1 MAPTRAAPRPL
12 ANTHNQGFNNYECSA
27 SGAAPE
33 RPSPGAERASLQTEE
48 RRRPGAE
55 RAVAAAA
62 ALDHGDS
69 TNYRLWYESAVRRHD
84 NPKPLKQAPPSPPRR
99 AQLLELPAELQREI
113 TAYYCGLECPL
124 PEALDRMAA
133 YQGWLAELDDIRHN
147 VKIGDQE
154 VIVRTLRQ
162 WAESG
167 VVSVHPRPPVRRSPH
182 PELWHRSAEEIAMY
196 RRQAFGLFRW
206 RLHYYRTWE
215 KVARVFRAVG
225 ERLRGLSPFRT
236 EESDPEPEPE
246 PEPQPEP
253 EAEPAEEPAAEPT
266 EEPTAEPAA
275 ESAEESTAE
284 PAAEPPEEPRVLGQP
299 RLLGRREFVPYTGPR
314 YAPYDPELE

>member
-1 MAPTRAAPRPL
+1 MAPTRATPRPL
-12 ANTHNQGFNNYECSA
+12 VESNTRERNNDACFE
-27 SGAAPE
+27 SGPAP
-33 RPSPGAERASLQTEE
+33 E

-55 RAVAAAA
+55 RGLAAAA
-62 ALDHGDS
+62 ALDHGDRA
-69 TNYRLWYESAVRRHD
+69 NYGLWYESAVRRHD
-84 NPKPLKQAPPSPPRR
+84 NPRPVIKAPPAPPRK
-99 AQLLELPAELQREI
+99 AQLLALPAELQREI

-124 PEALDRMAA
+124 PEALDRQAA
-133 YQGWLAELDDIRHN
+133 YQAWLAELDDIRHN

-215 KVARVFRAVG
+215 KVAKILRSVG
-225 ERLRGLSPFRT
+225 ERLRGLSPFRA

>member
-27 SGAAPE
+27 SRPRAE
-33 RPSPGAERASLQTEE
+33 RPSPGAERAL
-48 RRRPGAE
+48 
-55 RAVAAAA
+55 AAAA
-62 ALDHGDS
+62 ALDHGDGV
-69 TNYRLWYESAVRRHD
+69 NYRLWYESAVRRHD
-84 NPKPLKQAPPSPPRR
+84 NPRPIIKAPPAPPRKAR
-99 AQLLELPAELQREI
+99 LLALPAELQREI

-215 KVARVFRAVG
+215 KVAKILRSMG
-225 ERLRGLSPFRT
+225 ERLRGLSPFRI

-253 EAEPAEEPAAEPT
+253 A

-275 ESAEESTAE
+275 ESEPTEELPQEPTAE
-284 PAAEPPEEPRVLGQP
+284 TTVEQTAELIEEPRILGQP
-299 RLLGRREFVPYTGPR
+299 RLLGRREFIPYDGPR

>member
-1 MAPTRAAPRPL
+1 
-12 ANTHNQGFNNYECSA
+12 
-27 SGAAPE
+27 
-33 RPSPGAERASLQTEE
+33 
-48 RRRPGAE
+48 
-55 RAVAAAA
+55 
-62 ALDHGDS
+62 
-69 TNYRLWYESAVRRHD
+69 
-84 NPKPLKQAPPSPPRR
+84 
-99 AQLLELPAELQREI
+99 
-113 TAYYCGLECPL
+113 
-124 PEALDRMAA
+124 MAA
-133 YQGWLAELDDIRHN
+133 YQAWLAELDDIRHN

-167 VVSVHPRPPVRRSPH
+167 VVSIHPRPPVRRSPH

-215 KVARVFRAVG
+215 KVARVFRRAAEG
-225 ERLRGLSPFRT
+225 LRGLSPFRAA
-236 EESDPEPEPE
+236 EESDPRLE
-246 PEPQPEP
+246 PEPQLEP

>member
-1 MAPTRAAPRPL
+1 MAPTRAGPRPMVGAQTQETDKILYLAPRPR
-12 ANTHNQGFNNYECSA
+12 
-27 SGAAPE
+27 AA
-33 RPSPGAERASLQTEE
+33 RPSPGAERGL
-48 RRRPGAE
+48 
-55 RAVAAAA
+55 AAAA
-62 ALDHGDS
+62 ALDHGDDA
-69 TNYRLWYESAVRRHD
+69 NYGLWYESAVRRHD
-84 NPKPLKQAPPSPPRR
+84 NPRPIIKAPPAPPRKAR
-99 AQLLELPAELQREI
+99 LLALPAELQREI

-167 VVSVHPRPPVRRSPH
+167 VVSIHPRPPVRRSPH

-215 KVARVFRAVG
+215 KVARVFRRVG
-225 ERLRGLSPFRT
+225 ERLRRLSPFRA

-253 EAEPAEEPAAEPT
+253 EAEPAEEPAAEPESGPT
-266 EEPTAEPAA
+266 EELPQEPTAEPTEA
-275 ESAEESTAE
+275 
-284 PAAEPPEEPRVLGQP
+284 PRVLGQP

>member
-12 ANTHNQGFNNYECSA
+12 VGAQIQETNYLECLA
-27 SGAAPE
+27 SGAAPERHHNYECLASRPRAE
-33 RPSPGAERASLQTEE
+33 RPSPGAERAF
-48 RRRPGAE
+48 
-55 RAVAAAA
+55 AAAA
-62 ALDHGDS
+62 ARDHGDDA
-69 TNYRLWYESAVRRHD
+69 NYRLWYASAVRRHD
-84 NPKPLKQAPPSPPRR
+84 NPRPTKQAPVQAPRK
-99 AQLLELPAELQREI
+99 AHLLDLPAELQREI

-124 PEALDRMAA
+124 PEALDRQAA
-133 YQGWLAELDDIRHN
+133 YQAWLAELDDIRHN

-167 VVSVHPRPPVRRSPH
+167 VVSIHPRPPVRRSPH

-215 KVARVFRAVG
+215 KVARVFRRVG
-225 ERLRGLSPFRT
+225 ERLRRLSPFRPA
-236 EESDPEPEPE
+236 EESDPEPEPAPE

-253 EAEPAEEPAAEPT
+253 AEVPA
-266 EEPTAEPAA
+266 
-275 ESAEESTAE
+275 AE
-284 PAAEPPEEPRVLGQP
+284 PAAEPESEPTEELPQEPTEEPPEEPRLLGQP
-299 RLLGRREFVPYTGPR
+299 RLLGRREFVPYDGPR

>member
-1 MAPTRAAPRPL
+1 MAPTRATPRPL
-12 ANTHNQGFNNYECSA
+12 VESNTRERNNDACLE
-27 SGAAPE
+27 SGPAP
-33 RPSPGAERASLQTEE
+33 E

-55 RAVAAAA
+55 RALAAAA
-62 ALDHGDS
+62 ALDHGDRA
-69 TNYRLWYESAVRRHD
+69 NYGLWYASAVRRHD
-84 NPKPLKQAPPSPPRR
+84 APRPIQKAPPVAPRQ
-99 AQLLELPAELQREI
+99 AHLLALPAELQREI

-133 YQGWLAELDDIRHN
+133 YRAWLAELDDIRHN

-215 KVARVFRAVG
+215 KVAKILRSVG
-225 ERLRGLSPFRT
+225 ERLRGLSPFRA

-246 PEPQPEP
+246 PTEELT
-253 EAEPAEEPAAEPT
+253 AEPTAEPTAAPTTDPAAEPASEPT
-266 EEPTAEPAA
+266 EELPQEPTAEPA
-275 ESAEESTAE
+275 
-284 PAAEPPEEPRVLGQP
+284 EEPRVLGQP
-299 RLLGRREFVPYTGPR
+299 RLLGRREFVPYDGPR

>member
-84 NPKPLKQAPPSPPRR
+84 NPRPIIKAPPAPPRK
-99 AQLLELPAELQREI
+99 AHLLALPAELQREI

-124 PEALDRMAA
+124 PEALDRQAA
-133 YQGWLAELDDIRHN
+133 YQAWLAELDDIRHN

-167 VVSVHPRPPVRRSPH
+167 VVSIHPRPPVRRSPH

-215 KVARVFRAVG
+215 KVAKILRSVG
-225 ERLRGLSPFRT
+225 ERLRGLSPFRA
-236 EESDPEPEPE
+236 EESDPEPEPA
-246 PEPQPEP
+246 P
-253 EAEPAEEPAAEPT
+253 
-266 EEPTAEPAA
+266 EPTAEPAA
-275 ESAEESTAE
+275 EPADE
-284 PAAEPPEEPRVLGQP
+284 PAAEPAAAQPESEPTEEPRVLGQP

>member
-12 ANTHNQGFNNYECSA
+12 VGAQIQETNYLECLA

-33 RPSPGAERASLQTEE
+33 RRHNYECLAPRPRAQRPAPGAERAL
-48 RRRPGAE
+48 
-55 RAVAAAA
+55 AAAA
-62 ALDHGDS
+62 ALDHGDGV
-69 TNYRLWYESAVRRHD
+69 NYRLWYESAVRRHD
-84 NPKPLKQAPPSPPRR
+84 NPRPIIKAPPAPPRKAR
-99 AQLLELPAELQREI
+99 LLALPAELQREI

-124 PEALDRMAA
+124 PEALDRQAA
-133 YQGWLAELDDIRHN
+133 YRAWLAELDDIRHN

-167 VVSVHPRPPVRRSPH
+167 VVSIHPRPPVRRSPH

-215 KVARVFRAVG
+215 KVAKILRSVG
-225 ERLRGLSPFRT
+225 ERLRGLSPFRA

-284 PAAEPPEEPRVLGQP
+284 PPEEPRVLGQP

>member
-12 ANTHNQGFNNYECSA
+12 ANTHNQGFNNYECSD

-55 RAVAAAA
+55 RALAAAA
-62 ALDHGDS
+62 ALDHGDD
-69 TNYRLWYESAVRRHD
+69 TNYELWYASAVRRHD
-84 NPKPLKQAPPSPPRR
+84 NPKPLKQAAEAPRK
-99 AQLLELPAELQREI
+99 AHLLELPAELQRDI

-133 YQGWLAELDDIRHN
+133 YQAWLAELDDIRHN

-167 VVSVHPRPPVRRSPH
+167 VVSIHPRPPVRRSPH

-284 PAAEPPEEPRVLGQP
+284 PAAEPAEEPRVLGQP

>member
-12 ANTHNQGFNNYECSA
+12 VESNTRERNNDACFE
-27 SGAAPE
+27 SGPAP
-33 RPSPGAERASLQTEE
+33 E

-55 RAVAAAA
+55 RGLAAAA
-62 ALDHGDS
+62 ALDHGDRA
-69 TNYRLWYESAVRRHD
+69 NYNLWYESAVRRHD
-84 NPKPLKQAPPSPPRR
+84 APRPMRQAPPSPPRK
-99 AQLLELPAELQREI
+99 AHLLALPAELQREI

-124 PEALDRMAA
+124 PEALDRQAA
-133 YQGWLAELDDIRHN
+133 YQAWLAELDDIRHN

-225 ERLRGLSPFRT
+225 ERLRGLSPFRA

>member
-1 MAPTRAAPRPL
+1 MAPTRATPRPL
-12 ANTHNQGFNNYECSA
+12 VESNTRERNNDACLE
-27 SGAAPE
+27 
-33 RPSPGAERASLQTEE
+33 SPE

-55 RAVAAAA
+55 RALAAAA
-62 ALDHGDS
+62 ALDHGDRA
-69 TNYRLWYESAVRRHD
+69 NYGLWYASAVRRHD
-84 NPKPLKQAPPSPPRR
+84 APRPTKQAPPPPPRKVH
-99 AQLLELPAELQREI
+99 LLALPAELQREI

-196 RRQAFGLFRW
+196 RRQAFGSVCKS
-206 RLHYYRTWE
+206 T
-215 KVARVFRAVG
+215 
-225 ERLRGLSPFRT
+225 
-236 EESDPEPEPE
+236 
-246 PEPQPEP
+246 
-253 EAEPAEEPAAEPT
+253 
-266 EEPTAEPAA
+266 
-275 ESAEESTAE
+275 SASGAQ
-284 PAAEPPEEPRVLGQP
+284 VIS
-299 RLLGRREFVPYTGPR
+299 RR
-314 YAPYDPELE
+314 

>member
-1 MAPTRAAPRPL
+1 MAPARGPLVESNTRETNGDEFL
-12 ANTHNQGFNNYECSA
+12 ASR
-27 SGAAPE
+27 GAG
-33 RPSPGAERASLQTEE
+33 PG
-48 RRRPGAE
+48 RPGAE
-55 RAVAAAA
+55 RALAAAA
-62 ALDHGDS
+62 ALDHGDRE
-69 TNYRLWYESAVRRHD
+69 NYRLWYESAVRRHD
-84 NPKPLKQAPPSPPRR
+84 NPRPTKQVTAEAPRK
-99 AQLLELPAELQREI
+99 AHLLELPAELQREI

-124 PEALDRMAA
+124 PEALDRQAA
-133 YQGWLAELDDIRHN
+133 YQAWLAELDDIRHN

-215 KVARVFRAVG
+215 KVAKILRSVG
-225 ERLRGLSPFRT
+225 ERLKNLLRPA
-236 EESDPEPEPE
+236 EEPDPEPAAEPAEE
-246 PEPQPEP
+246 PTAGPV
-253 EAEPAEEPAAEPT
+253 AEPAEEPAAEPA
-266 EEPTAEPAA
+266 AEP
-275 ESAEESTAE
+275 AE
-284 PAAEPPEEPRVLGQP
+284 PAAEPAAEPESEPTEEPRVLGQP

>member
-84 NPKPLKQAPPSPPRR
+84 NPRPIIKAPPAPPRKAR
-99 AQLLELPAELQREI
+99 LLALPAELQREI

-124 PEALDRMAA
+124 PEALDRQAA
-133 YQGWLAELDDIRHN
+133 YQAWLAELDDIRHN

-215 KVARVFRAVG
+215 KVAKILRSVG
-225 ERLRGLSPFRT
+225 ERLRGLSPFRA
-236 EESDPEPEPE
+236 EESNPE